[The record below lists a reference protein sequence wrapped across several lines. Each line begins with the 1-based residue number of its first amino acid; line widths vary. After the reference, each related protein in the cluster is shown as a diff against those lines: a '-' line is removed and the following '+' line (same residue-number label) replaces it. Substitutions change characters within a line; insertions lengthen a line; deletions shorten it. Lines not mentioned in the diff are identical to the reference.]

1 MSLQF
6 KRLFL
11 KRERNKLLFRSTNLF
26 SRGQRPLCYVCVCV
40 LVVVRRTPV
49 LRPAEW
55 FYRNRLAD
63 TSSPSP
69 SEIPNER
76 FIFCARRDSRT
87 CRGYEWRRS
96 KPLIG
101 MLFVPASSFSFLF
114 RDYSFEH
121 NAFILIIFF
130 FVRFDFDSVS
140 LRPLLWRYYEYR
152 YFPLRLYSLGIF
164 LGIFLFSVQ
173 LKLFQTRV
181 EFTCLL
187 RTKTIVSMGI
197 RFSASYLAI

>member
-1 MSLQF
+1 MF
-6 KRLFL
+6 
-11 KRERNKLLFRSTNLF
+11 
-26 SRGQRPLCYVCVCV
+26 VCVY
-40 LVVVRRTPV
+40 LLSFAVRQSFALPSGFIGTDWQTLLLRLLPKFPMSDLYFVHAATP
-49 LRPAEW
+49 
-55 FYRNRLAD
+55 
-63 TSSPSP
+63 
-69 SEIPNER
+69 
-76 FIFCARRDSRT
+76 RT
-87 CRGYEWRRS
+87 CRGYECRRS
-96 KPLIG
+96 KPPIG
-101 MLFVPASSFSFLF
+101 MLFAPASSFSFLL

-121 NAFILIIFF
+121 NEFIMIIFF

-140 LRPLLWRYYEYR
+140 LPPLLWRYYEYR